1 MGYAPQ
7 TPSLAVSERL
17 GGRVRNVSTKFDVD
31 ILRAVGRHSHDGGRD
46 EEEIIV
52 CPRISGLQ
60 EPYHASKAG
69 RWTRAVEHDI
79 TA

>member
-1 MGYAPQ
+1 M
-7 TPSLAVSERL
+7 
-17 GGRVRNVSTKFDVD
+17 STEFDVD
-31 ILRAVGRHSHDGGRD
+31 ILRAGVSHPLLVGRHSHVEARD
-46 EEEIIV
+46 AEEIILW
-52 CPRISGLQ
+52 PRISDLQ